1 MRAAITQYLQSR
13 AWLLLLLITGA
24 VLVKL
29 KDCQ

>member
-1 MRAAITQYLQSR
+1 MRLREYLQSR
-13 AWLLLLLITGA
+13 AWLLLLLLVGA